1 MCSLSDPFCKEC
13 VLSVFSYAFKQL
25 LTVDHAL
32 FEHNATERTI
42 AARVAMH
49 LRQYYFQYETSTI
62 GGKNY
67 FVDVEYNKA
76 GHGLKNPKGT
86 YRSWTAPDIIFH
98 NRGYSNEKDNIFCCE
113 LKKDSKSGQNDAE
126 KVKSLINH
134 YNYLYGFDIFAIK
147 QNKIC
152 FDLYEKLPQKQGN
165 RKYSLE
171 KYLYTIANGIQ
182 VREEFQ

>member
-42 AARVAMH
+42 AARLAMH
-49 LRQYYFQYETSTI
+49 LRQYYFQFETSTI
-62 GGKNY
+62 DGKNY

-76 GHGLKNPKGT
+76 GYGLKNPKGT

-126 KVKSLINH
+126 KVKRLINH
-134 YNYLYGFDIFAIK
+134 YNYLYGFDIFALK
-147 QNKIC
+147 QDKIC

>member
-1 MCSLSDPFCKEC
+1 MCNLPEIFCKKQ
-13 VLSVFSYAFKQL
+13 VLFAFSYAFGQL
-25 LTVDHAL
+25 LTVDRAL

-42 AARVAMH
+42 AARLAMY
-49 LRQYYFQYETSTI
+49 LRQHYFQYETSAI

-76 GHGLKNPKGT
+76 GHKLKNPKGT

-98 NRGYSNEKDNIFCCE
+98 NRGYSNENDNIFCCE
-113 LKKDSKSGQNDAE
+113 LKKDSESGRYDSI
-126 KVKSLINH
+126 KVKRLINA
-134 YNYLYGFDIFAIK
+134 YDYLYGFDIFKIK
-147 QNKIC
+147 QDKIW

-171 KYLYTIANGIQ
+171 KYSYIIAKGIQ
-182 VREEFQ
+182 AREEFQ